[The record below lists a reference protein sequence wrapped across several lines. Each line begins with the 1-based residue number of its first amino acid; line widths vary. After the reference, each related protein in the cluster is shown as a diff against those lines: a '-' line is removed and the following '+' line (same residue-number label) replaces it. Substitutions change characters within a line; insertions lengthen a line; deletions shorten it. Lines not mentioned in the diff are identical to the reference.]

1 MAIINPLECT
11 KYAPGH
17 LVHYI
22 QARVKGGSQRYPC
35 RVKYLGPDTV
45 RIEYEGTSVTRK
57 HHNAIALCFAALQ
70 AVDQEIHYSPEA
82 ELLWV
87 KSEKAT
93 EEHSGSWGVYYLAE
107 GELEGCQST
116 AEPFTKSVAL
126 PRLDSK

>member
-22 QARVKGGSQRYPC
+22 QARVKGGSKRYPC

-45 RIEYEGTSVTRK
+45 RIEYEATSVTRK

-70 AVDQEIHYSPEA
+70 AIDQEVNYSPEA

-87 KSEKAT
+87 KSENTT
-93 EEHSGSWGVYYLAE
+93 EEHSGSWGVYYLAK
-107 GELEGCQST
+107 GELEDCQQSRRT
-116 AEPFTKSVAL
+116 YELHPESWA
-126 PRLDSK
+126 